1 MLLMLQG
8 LLDPTNRHRR
18 PAFLMLGSPQ
28 LFHLNLISID
38 VRVEKS
44 QRGGS
49 PTLMPPP
56 ALGFSHSIFKGEAST
71 YFSSSFVSGVWHKP
85 PIKALTA
92 PRLHSL
98 YGPSCEGPCPPLVR
112 SWQGA
117 RRRHRAKKKI
127 CRLTT
132 LDLDCPQ
139 TILSIRL
146 QLDGAFSFDKGKKR
160 GIFRDFRYKSKNASP
175 GIRDRNNS
183 NHLHPSNV
191 PGRNRPQ
198 SSKQD
203 NVRHDVINV
212 LVKVGG
218 ENNGKKTKQ
227 RQTGP

>member
-18 PAFLMLGSPQ
+18 PAFLMFGSPQ

-56 ALGFSHSIFKGEAST
+56 TLGFSHSIFTGEAST
-71 YFSSSFVSGVWHKP
+71 YFSSSFVYGVWHKP

-98 YGPSCEGPCPPLVR
+98 YGPSCEGLCPPLVR

-146 QLDGAFSFDKGKKR
+146 QLDGAFSFDKGKK
-160 GIFRDFRYKSKNASP
+160 K
-175 GIRDRNNS
+175 
-183 NHLHPSNV
+183 
-191 PGRNRPQ
+191 
-198 SSKQD
+198 
-203 NVRHDVINV
+203 RHFQR
-212 LVKVGG
+212 LPLQ
-218 ENNGKKTKQ
+218 EQECRLPRHQ
-227 RQTGP
+227 RQK

>member
-1 MLLMLQG
+1 
-8 LLDPTNRHRR
+8 
-18 PAFLMLGSPQ
+18 MLGSPQ
-28 LFHLNLISID
+28 LFHLNPISID

-56 ALGFSHSIFKGEAST
+56 TLGFSHSIFTGEAST

-92 PRLHSL
+92 PRLHPL

-127 CRLTT
+127 CRLTA

-146 QLDGAFSFDKGKKR
+146 QLDGALALIKEKKEAFSETSVTRARMSPPPASETEIIQTIYTLPTSQGE
-160 GIFRDFRYKSKNASP
+160 IAHNLQSKTTS
-175 GIRDRNNS
+175 DM
-183 NHLHPSNV
+183 
-191 PGRNRPQ
+191 
-198 SSKQD
+198 
-203 NVRHDVINV
+203 
-212 LVKVGG
+212 
-218 ENNGKKTKQ
+218 T
-227 RQTGP
+227 